1 MKGKLYGIGTGPG
14 DPELLTIKAI
24 NTIRKCHMIAVPETG
39 NGEKT
44 AYTIAVKYI
53 EGKEL
58 LNCRFSMEHDMAK
71 RKESRQNAAAAI
83 IKNLDKGKDVG
94 FITLGDPTTYSTYM
108 YVHEIVASEGY
119 ETEIIPGITSYAA
132 AAAALGIPL
141 CEGNETLTLAAGHS
155 KDIDEILARP
165 GNKAI
170 MKSGAGLDSVL
181 KKLKE
186 NGHGQHTKIIV
197 RATMEGQRIYNSIEE
212 YEKSPEPGYFT
223 VAIVGNREATQNR

>member
-14 DPELLTIKAI
+14 DPELLTLKAI
-24 NTIRKCHMIAVPETG
+24 NTIRKCPVIAVPETG

-44 AYTIAVKYI
+44 AYTIAGEYL

-58 LNCRFSMEHDMAK
+58 LYCRFAMEHDMAK
-71 RKESRQNAAAAI
+71 RKESRQNAAGAI
-83 IKNLDKGKDVG
+83 INTLDKGKDVG

-108 YVHEIVASEGY
+108 YVHEIIANKGY
-119 ETEIIPGITSYAA
+119 ETEIIPGITSYSA

-155 KDIDEILARP
+155 KAIDEILARP

-170 MKSGAGLDSVL
+170 MKSGAVLDRVL
-181 KKLKE
+181 EKLKE
-186 NGHGQHTKIIV
+186 NGLGEHTKIV
-197 RATMEGQRIYNSIEE
+197 ARATMEGQRIYNSIEE

-223 VAIVGNREATQNR
+223 VAIVKEKK